1 VYRNVR
7 KCSPHT
13 RAGYKKRFVN
23 HSPPSSLA
31 AGLFSG
37 ELSMAKNDIKTG
49 YAYHIKDDYF
59 DVAKDEKLMQG
70 ELSGKI
76 EE

>member
-1 VYRNVR
+1 
-7 KCSPHT
+7 
-13 RAGYKKRFVN
+13 
-23 HSPPSSLA
+23 
-31 AGLFSG
+31 
-37 ELSMAKNDIKTG
+37 MAKNDIKTG